1 MSNISIKQ
9 VIEKVIEVC
18 ANYRLDLADDE
29 VMFALADCYLQGMI
43 DAYEGTE

>member
-1 MSNISIKQ
+1 MSNISMNQ
-9 VIEKVIEVC
+9 VIQRVIKVC